1 MTSKT
6 NEQEVKLFSDEET
19 TGKQEVH
26 YTKEDDWLVVNHD
39 GYEMSLRLENFRKL
53 NKLVEDT
60 VKE

>member
-6 NEQEVKLFSDEET
+6 NSQEVKIFSDEET